1 MKVSWIK
8 YEKDNN
14 SFKIPEALG
23 FEVYRL
29 KDPEQTDEKI
39 KELMKQDYRMIVVSN
54 EIAGFSEDIIKKYD
68 KDKDVRIIISFDKDK
83 PYIS

>member
-23 FEVYRL
+23 FNVYKL
-29 KDPEQTDEKI
+29 KNPEQTDEKI
-39 KELMKQDYRMIVVSN
+39 KELMKQEYKMIVVSN
-54 EIAGFSEDIIKKYD
+54 EIASFSGDIITKYNHD
-68 KDKDVRIIISFDKDK
+68 KNVNIIIANSKE
-83 PYIS
+83 

>member
-23 FEVYRL
+23 FDVYKL

-39 KELMKQDYRMIVVSN
+39 KELMKQEYKMIVVSN
-54 EIAGFSEDIIKKYD
+54 EIAGFSEDIITKYNHD
-68 KDKDVRIIISFDKDK
+68 KNVNIIIANSKE
-83 PYIS
+83 

>member
-23 FEVYRL
+23 FDVYRL
-29 KDPEQTDEKI
+29 QDPEQTDEKI
-39 KELMKQDYRMIVVSN
+39 KELMKRDYRMIVVSN
-54 EIAGFSEDIIKKYD
+54 EIAGFSGDIITKYNHD
-68 KDKDVRIIISFDKDK
+68 KNVNIIIASGRE
-83 PYIS
+83 

>member
-23 FEVYRL
+23 FDVYRL
-29 KDPEQTDEKI
+29 K
-39 KELMKQDYRMIVVSN
+39 N
-54 EIAGFSEDIIKKYD
+54 
-68 KDKDVRIIISFDKDK
+68 
-83 PYIS
+83 

>member
-23 FEVYRL
+23 FDVYRL
-29 KDPEQTDEKI
+29 KDPEQTDDKI
-39 KELMKQDYRMIVVSN
+39 KELMNMDYKMIVISN
-54 EIAGFSEDIIKKYD
+54 EIAGFSGDIITKYNRD
-68 KDKDVRIIISFDKDK
+68 KNVNIIIANSKE
-83 PYIS
+83 

>member
-23 FEVYRL
+23 FDVYKL

-39 KELMKQDYRMIVVSN
+39 KELMKQEYKMIIVSN
-54 EIAGFSEDIIKKYD
+54 EIAGFSGDIITKYNHD
-68 KDKDVRIIISFDKDK
+68 KNVNIIIANSKE
-83 PYIS
+83 